1 MATFLERHPSRSPTS
16 APHPTA
22 DRVDV
27 PFVLIH
33 GLGGDRHSWR
43 PVIEGLTARRDVV
56 VVELPGFG
64 ASTPLP
70 PEVEP
75 SPVALAAAVL
85 RRLDEAGVSRAHVVG
100 HSLGG
105 WVALELADLVPSRVA
120 SVTALTPA
128 GFWAGPLEAREGRA
142 IAIGRLLSPLL
153 PLLLA
158 SPSVRGGV
166 LSGALGGPGRF
177 GYRDALRIVRG
188 YVAAA
193 DYARVNAAMRRRA
206 FEVDRRLGPL
216 AARVPVTVVWADGDR
231 VVQPPAERA
240 PEGVHQHVLPNAGH
254 LPMYDQPERAVA
266 TLLAAAERAARP
278 AEVV

>member
-1 MATFLERHPSRSPTS
+1 MATFLERHPSRAAASASP
-16 APHPTA
+16 PGDDPA
-22 DRVDV
+22 DA

-43 PVIEGLTARRDVV
+43 PVIDGLTARRDVV

-70 PEVEP
+70 PDVEP

-85 RRLDEAGVSRAHVVG
+85 RRLDEAGVGRAHVVG

-128 GFWAGPLEAREGRA
+128 GFWDGPLEVREGRA
-142 IAIGRLLSPLL
+142 VRVGRLLSPLL
-153 PLLLA
+153 PLVLA
-158 SPSVRGGV
+158 SPYVRGGV

-177 GYRDALRIVRG
+177 GFRDALRIVRG
-188 YVAAA
+188 YVTAA
-193 DYARVNAAMRRRA
+193 DYSRVNAAMRRGSFDVA
-206 FEVDRRLGPL
+206 RRLGPL

-231 VVQPPAERA
+231 MVQPPADRA
-240 PEGVHQHVLPNAGH
+240 PEGVHQHVLLNAGH
-254 LPMYDQPERAVA
+254 LPMYDQPAHTVQ
-266 TLLAAAERAARP
+266 TLLAAADRAARP